1 MRWRS
6 GATRTVPFDRRAQ
19 ALAGLVLLLVCSAGT
34 VVGQQPAQTGSVAG
48 KVSDDKGAAIAGA
61 QVGIPGTTIGAQTS
75 GTGDYVLARVPV
87 GTQLVRVRMVG
98 FRPDSASVPVA
109 EGQRA
114 SQDFTLQRNPLQLQ
128 TLVVTGTQTP
138 RLNLDASVAVTSLT
152 AQDIQ
157 RAVPRSTTEALRYV
171 PGFTRVESSG
181 GEVNENI
188 TIRGILGVEY
198 VNFLED
204 GLPVF
209 PTMHTFFMN
218 ADNLFRIDENV
229 ERMEVVRGGASALFG
244 SNTPGAM
251 INLINKTGGD
261 VFDGTLRATGATE
274 GLARFDL
281 NANGP
286 LGDAW
291 RFNVGGFYRYDH
303 GVRDPGFPGIRGGQV
318 KGSITRLLNNGY
330 VRLSAKVIDDR
341 NQFILDL
348 PFVNPGDPQ
357 YVSGFG
363 DYGSFNS
370 PEALNLR
377 VPIPT
382 GDLNLP
388 LDNGLR
394 TQAQWYTADIGF
406 DPAPEWHIQNAAQFM
421 QDQQEWNAL
430 VPSTAVPATDYATAS
445 KGQGGLGLPAGT
457 TLSLTYTNVLDPTGK
472 IHLPFSTP
480 NGLVAPGQLIHVS
493 KPLSAFQD
501 QLQIRRTFGKHTVS
515 FGTYFAN
522 YTQDNHWFFT
532 QILTDVGD
540 QTHFVDAV
548 ATPPGGTP
556 DSVTKNGFVNQL
568 SGYTNGSGQTS
579 VISGVLGGEIQ
590 LTDRLRAD
598 LGVRGEYD
606 KFVQSAENTSTFD
619 LDANPA
625 TTYNNET
632 FGNGSFRHFERGIK
646 DWSASLGLN
655 FSLQKN
661 LSLYAAGAR
670 GYKMPA
676 LDEFLNATAEQQVD
690 LFESKQVQSIEGGVK
705 GFVGPIGFTVGGFWT
720 KLKNVVSQ
728 GLVIDTLT
736 GASSWIIVPS
746 PQNKSYGTEIE
757 LVARPAEGLQLLGSA
772 TILTAKLGTGAG
784 ADIGSRISGVP
795 TSIVNAAALY
805 SIRGL
810 QLKADW
816 HWVDKRPVDVKAG
829 VSLPSYNYFNL
840 GAGYALSTGTA
851 INVDLLNAFQGKGL
865 EEGNPRLVTTGPVFL
880 ARPILPRRL
889 QVSVSYDLGGAGGP
903 AQRQQP

>member
-1 MRWRS
+1 MNVLNRARTLAVIPLFLIPFAS
-6 GATRTVPFDRRAQ
+6 AIGQGA
-19 ALAGLVLLLVCSAGT
+19 
-34 VVGQQPAQTGSVAG
+34 AQTGSVAG
-48 KVSDDKGAAIAGA
+48 KVTDDKGAAVAGA
-61 QVGIPGTTIGAQTS
+61 QVAIQGTTVGAQT
-75 GTGDYVLARVPV
+75 GATGDYVLARVPV
-87 GTQLVRVRMVG
+87 GTQLIRVRMVG
-98 FRPDSASVPVA
+98 FRPDSASVTVA
-109 EGQRA
+109 ADQRV
-114 SQDFTLQRNPLQLQ
+114 SQDFTIQRNPLQLQ

-138 RLNLDASVAVTSLT
+138 RMNLDASVAVTSLT

-188 TIRGILGVEY
+188 SIRGILGVEY

-261 VFDGTLRATGATE
+261 AFDGTLRATGATQ

-291 RFNVGGFYRYDH
+291 RFNAGGFYRYDH
-303 GVRDPGFPGIRGGQV
+303 GVRNPGYPGIRGGQF
-318 KGSITRLLNNGY
+318 KGSVTRLLSNGY

-348 PFVNPGDPQ
+348 PFVNPSDPQ

-363 DYGSFNS
+363 NYGSFNS
-370 PEALNLR
+370 AEGLDLR

-394 TQAQWYTADIGF
+394 TQAQWFTADVGF
-406 DPAPEWHIQNAAQFM
+406 DPTTDWHIQNTAQYM

-430 VPSTAVPATDYATAS
+430 VPSTAIPASDYATAG

-457 TLSLTYTNVLDPTGK
+457 TLALTYTNVFDPTGTT
-472 IHLPFSTP
+472 HLPFSTP
-480 NGLVAPGQLIHVS
+480 NGLVAPGQLIHVG

-501 QLQIRRTFGKHTVS
+501 QLQVRRTFGKHTLS
-515 FGTYFAN
+515 LGTYFAN
-522 YTQDNHWFFT
+522 YTQDNHWYFT
-532 QILTDVGD
+532 QILTDVGN
-540 QTHFVDAV
+540 QTHFLDAV
-548 ATPPGGTP
+548 VTPPGGP
-556 DSVTKNGFVNQL
+556 VDSVTKNGFVNQL
-568 SGYTNGSGQTS
+568 SGYNNGSGQTS

-606 KFVQSAENTSTFD
+606 KFVQSSENTSTFD
-619 LDANPA
+619 LDGNPA
-625 TTYNNET
+625 TTYDIET
-632 FGNGSFRHFERGIK
+632 FGNGSFRHFDRGIS
-646 DWSASLGLN
+646 DWSGSLGLN
-655 FSLQKN
+655 FSLRKN
-661 LSLYAAGAR
+661 ISLYAAGAR
-670 GYKMPA
+670 GFKMPA
-676 LDEFLNATAEQQVD
+676 LDEFLNATAKQQVD
-690 LFESKQVQSIEGGVK
+690 LFESKEVQSVEGGVK
-705 GFVGPIGFTVGGFWT
+705 GVVGPIGFTVGGFWT

-736 GASSWIIVPS
+736 GGSSWIIVPS

-757 LVARPAEGLQLLGSA
+757 LVVNPAEGFQLLGSA
-772 TILTAKLGTGAG
+772 TILKAELGTGAG

-795 TSIVNAAALY
+795 TSIANAAAIY

-816 HWVDKRPVDVKAG
+816 HWVDSRPVDVKAG
-829 VSLPSYNYFNL
+829 VSLPSYNYFNF
-840 GAGYALSTGTA
+840 GTAYALSSGTN
-851 INVDLLNAFQGKGL
+851 INLDLLNAFQGKGL

-880 ARPILPRRL
+880 ARPILPRRF
-889 QVSVSYDLGGAGGP
+889 QVSVSYDLGSARP
-903 AQRQQP
+903 AQQQQP

>member
-1 MRWRS
+1 VVDDAGTGVS
-6 GATRTVPFDRRAQ
+6 GAQIYIDRPALGTQTRANGEYTLTRVPSGTHMLHARLLGFRPESTSVTV
-19 ALAGLVLLLVCSAGT
+19 
-34 VVGQQPAQTGSVAG
+34 
-48 KVSDDKGAAIAGA
+48 
-61 QVGIPGTTIGAQTS
+61 S
-75 GTGDYVLARVPV
+75 GTGQA
-87 GTQLVRVRMVG
+87 TQN
-98 FRPDSASVPVA
+98 
-109 EGQRA
+109 
-114 SQDFTLQRNPLQLQ
+114 FTLRHDPLQLQ
-128 TLVVTGTQTP
+128 TMVVTGTQTP
-138 RLNLDASVAVTSLT
+138 RMNLDASVAVTTLSAT
-152 AQDIQ
+152 EIQ
-157 RAVPRSTTEALRYV
+157 ASSPRSTTEMLRYV

-181 GEVNENI
+181 GEVNENYS
-188 TIRGILGVEY
+188 IRGILGVEY

-218 ADNLFRIDENV
+218 ADNLFRFDENV
-229 ERMEVVRGGASALFG
+229 DRMEVVRGGASALFG

-251 INLINKTGGD
+251 INLINKTGGNT
-261 VFDGTLRATGATE
+261 FDGMLRATGATE

-303 GVRDPGFPGIRGGQV
+303 GVRDPGFPGIRGGQF
-318 KGSITRLLNNGY
+318 KGSVTRLLSNGY

-370 PEALNLR
+370 AEGLDLR

-394 TQAQWYTADIGF
+394 TAAQWFTADVGF
-406 DPAPEWHIQNAAQFM
+406 DPSREWHIQNTAQFM

-430 VPSTAVPATDYATAS
+430 VPSTAVPVTDYATAS
-445 KGQGGLGLPAGT
+445 KGQGGLGRPAGT
-457 TLSLTYTNVLDPTGK
+457 TLALTYTNMFDPTGK
-472 IHLPFSTP
+472 THLPFSTA

-501 QLQIRRTFGKHTVS
+501 QLQLRRTFGKHTLS
-515 FGTYFAN
+515 FGAYFAN
-522 YTQDNHWFFT
+522 YSQDNHWYFT

-540 QTHFVDAV
+540 QTHFLDAV
-548 ATPPGGTP
+548 VTPPGGTP
-556 DSVTKNGFVNQL
+556 DTVTKNGFVNQL
-568 SGYTNGSGQTS
+568 SGYTNGSGQTT
-579 VISGVLGGEIQ
+579 VISGVVGGEIQ

-606 KFVQSAENTSTFD
+606 KYVQSAENTSTFD
-619 LDANPA
+619 LDLDS
-625 TTYNNET
+625 TTTFNNET
-632 FGNGSFRHFERGIK
+632 FGNGSFRHFDRGIK
-646 DWSASLGLN
+646 DWSASVGLN
-655 FSLQKN
+655 FTLRPN

-690 LFESKQVQSIEGGVK
+690 LFESKEVQSVEGGVK
-705 GFVGPIGFTVGGFWT
+705 GAVGPINFTVGGFWT
-720 KLKNVVSQ
+720 KLKNIVSQ

-736 GASSWIIVPS
+736 GGSSWIIVPS
-746 PQNKSYGTEIE
+746 PENKSYGTEIE
-757 LVARPAEGLQLLGSA
+757 LVVTPAQGLRLLGSA
-772 TILTAKLGTGAG
+772 TILKAELGTGAG

-795 TSIVNAAALY
+795 TSIANAAALY
-805 SIRGL
+805 SIHGL

-816 HWVDKRPVDVKAG
+816 HWVDSRPVDVKAG
-829 VSLPSYNYFNL
+829 VSLPSYNYFNF
-840 GAGYALSTGTA
+840 GAGYALSTGTT
-851 INVDLLNAFQGKGL
+851 ITVDLLNAFQGKGL

-880 ARPILPRRL
+880 ARPILPRRF
-889 QVSVSYDLGGAGGP
+889 QVSVSYDLGGAQQQ
-903 AQRQQP
+903 QREEP

>member
-1 MRWRS
+1 MHRS
-6 GATRTVPFDRRAQ
+6 SRSIRALTRFAAM
-19 ALAGLVLLLVCSAGT
+19 ALAWKLVM
-34 VVGQQPAQTGSVAG
+34 PAVAVAQGAAQSGSIGG
-48 KVSDDKGAAIAGA
+48 KVVDDKGAPIVGA
-61 QVGIPGTTIGAQTS
+61 QVGVQGTTAAAQT
-75 GTGDYVLARVPV
+75 GTNGEYVIDRVPAGAHV
-87 GTQLVRVRMVG
+87 LRARMVG
-98 FRPDSASVPVA
+98 FRPDSANVTVA
-109 EGQRA
+109 SDQRL

-128 TLVVTGTQTP
+128 DVVVTGTQTP
-138 RLNLDASVAVTSLT
+138 RMNLDASVAVTSLT

-188 TIRGILGVEY
+188 SIRGILGVEY

-251 INLINKTGGD
+251 VNLINKTGGD
-261 VFDGTLRATGATE
+261 VFDGTLRATGATQ

-318 KGSITRLLNNGY
+318 KGSITRLLSNGY

-348 PFVNPGDPQ
+348 PFVNPDDPQ
-357 YVSGFG
+357 YVAGFG
-363 DYGSFNS
+363 NYGSFNS
-370 PEALNLR
+370 AEGLDLR

-394 TQAQWYTADIGF
+394 TAAQWYTADVGF
-406 DPAPEWHIQNAAQFM
+406 DPTKEWHIQNTAQFM

-430 VPSTAVPATDYATAS
+430 VPSTAVPATDFATAS

-457 TLSLTYTNVLDPTGK
+457 TLSLTYTNVFDPTGK
-472 IHLPFSTP
+472 IHLPFSTA
-480 NGLVAPGQLIHVS
+480 NGLVAPGQLIHVA

-501 QLQIRRTFGKHTVS
+501 QVQIRRTLGKHTLS

-522 YTQDNHWFFT
+522 YSQDNHWYTT
-532 QILTDVGD
+532 QILTDVAD
-540 QTHFVDAV
+540 QTHFLDAV
-548 ATPPGGTP
+548 ATPPGGAP
-556 DSVTKNGFVNQL
+556 DSITKNGFVNQL
-568 SGYTNGSGQTS
+568 SAYTNGSGQTS

-598 LGVRGEYD
+598 IGVRGEYD
-606 KFVQSAENTSTFD
+606 KFVQSSENTSTFD
-619 LDANPA
+619 LDGNPA
-625 TTYNNET
+625 TTYDIET
-632 FGNGSFRHFERGIK
+632 FGNNSFRHFDRGIS
-646 DWSASLGLN
+646 DWSGSLGLN
-655 FSLQKN
+655 FTLRPN
-661 LSLYAAGAR
+661 ISLYAAGAR
-670 GYKMPA
+670 GFKMPA

-690 LFESKQVQSIEGGVK
+690 LFKSKEVQSVEGGVK

-728 GLVIDTLT
+728 GLVIDSIT
-736 GASSWIIVPS
+736 GGSTWIIVPS
-746 PQNKSYGTEIE
+746 PDNKSYGTEIE
-757 LVARPAEGLQLLGSA
+757 LVATPAAGLQLLGSA
-772 TILTAKLGTGAG
+772 TILKAELGTGAG
-784 ADIGSRISGVP
+784 ADIGSRIAGVP
-795 TSIVNAAALY
+795 TSITNAAALY

-816 HWVDKRPVDVKAG
+816 HWVDRRPVDVKAG
-829 VSLPSYNYFNL
+829 VSLPAYSYFNF
-840 GAGYALSTGTA
+840 GAAYALPGNNTT

-880 ARPILPRRL
+880 ARPILPRRF
-889 QVSVSYDLGGAGGP
+889 QVSVSYDLGSAGA
-903 AQRQQP
+903 AQRSH

>member
-1 MRWRS
+1 MHRTCRS
-6 GATRTVPFDRRAQ
+6 LRAVTHFAATV
-19 ALAGLVLLLVCSAGT
+19 LAWQLVLP
-34 VVGQQPAQTGSVAG
+34 VVQPSVAVAQGAQTGSIGG
-48 KVSDDKGAAIAGA
+48 KVVDDKGAPIAGA
-61 QVGIPGTTIGAQTS
+61 QIGVQGTTAGAQTGTS
-75 GTGDYVLARVPV
+75 GEYVIDRVPE
-87 GTQLVRVRMVG
+87 GAQTLRVRMVG
-98 FRPDSASVPVA
+98 FKPDSASVTVTA
-109 EGQRA
+109 GQRL
-114 SQDFTLQRNPLQLQ
+114 SQDFTLSRNPLQLQ

-138 RLNLDASVAVTSLT
+138 RMNLDASVAVTSLT

-157 RAVPRSTTEALRYV
+157 RAVPRSTTEYLRYV

-181 GEVNENI
+181 GEVNENYSV
-188 TIRGILGVEY
+188 RGILGVEY

-251 INLINKTGGD
+251 INLINKSGGD
-261 VFDGTLRATGATE
+261 RFDGTLRATGATQ

-286 LGDAW
+286 LGDVW

-303 GVRDPGFPGIRGGQV
+303 GVRDPGFPGVRGGQF
-318 KGSITRLLNNGY
+318 KGSVTRLLSNGY

-348 PFVNPGDPQ
+348 PFVNPDDPQ
-357 YVSGFG
+357 YVAGFG
-363 DYGSFNS
+363 NYGSFNS
-370 PEALNLR
+370 AEGLDLR

-382 GDLNLP
+382 GDLSLP

-394 TQAQWYTADIGF
+394 TQAQWYTADVGF
-406 DPAPEWHIQNAAQFM
+406 DPTPEWHIQNTAQYM

-445 KGQGGLGLPAGT
+445 KGQGGLGLPAGS
-457 TLSLTYTNVLDPTGK
+457 TLSLTYTNVYDPTGK
-472 IHLPFSTP
+472 IHLPFSTA
-480 NGLVAPGQLIHVS
+480 NGLVAPGQLIHVA

-501 QLQIRRTFGKHTVS
+501 QVQVRRTFGKHTLS

-540 QTHFVDAV
+540 QTHFLDAV
-548 ATPPGGTP
+548 VTPPGGGAP

-606 KFVQSAENTSTFD
+606 KFVQSAENTSTVD
-619 LDANPA
+619 LDSNPL

-632 FGNGSFRHFERGIK
+632 FGNGSFRHFDRGIS

-655 FSLQKN
+655 FSLRPN
-661 LSLYAAGAR
+661 ISLYAAGAR
-670 GYKMPA
+670 GFKMPA
-676 LDEFLNATAEQQVD
+676 LDEFLNATAVQQVD
-690 LFESKQVQSIEGGVK
+690 LFESKEVQSIEGGVK
-705 GFVGPIGFTVGGFWT
+705 GSLGPLGFTVGGFWT

-728 GLVIDTLT
+728 GLVIDSVT

-746 PQNKSYGTEIE
+746 PENKSYGTEIE
-757 LVARPAEGLQLLGSA
+757 LVATPAEGLQLLGSA
-772 TILTAKLGTGAG
+772 TILKAELGTGAG
-784 ADIGSRISGVP
+784 ADIGSRIAGVP
-795 TSIVNAAALY
+795 TSIANAAATY
-805 SIRGL
+805 SIRGF
-810 QLKADW
+810 QLKGDW
-816 HWVDKRPVDVKAG
+816 HWVDSRPVDVSAG
-829 VSLPSYNYFNL
+829 VTLPAYSYFNF
-840 GAGYALSTGTA
+840 GAAYVVPGTGTT
-851 INVDLLNAFQGKGL
+851 INADLLNAFQGKGL

-880 ARPILPRRL
+880 ARPILPRRF
-889 QVSVSYDLGGAGGP
+889 QVSVSYDLGGLGAP
-903 AQRQQP
+903 QRLR

>member
-1 MRWRS
+1 MHRGLRS
-6 GATRTVPFDRRAQ
+6 NHLALNRLATVAIAWQLFLPVLRPSTAAAQGA
-19 ALAGLVLLLVCSAGT
+19 
-34 VVGQQPAQTGSVAG
+34 AQTGSVAG
-48 KVSDDKGAAIAGA
+48 KVTDEKGAPIAGA
-61 QVGIPGTTIGAQTS
+61 QVGIQGTTVAALTS
-75 GTGDYVLARVPV
+75 ATGDYQLARVPV
-87 GTQLVRVRMVG
+87 GAQTIRVRMVG
-98 FRPDSASVPVA
+98 FRPDSASVTVA

-138 RLNLDASVAVTSLT
+138 RMNLDASVAVTSLT
-152 AQDIQ
+152 SQDIQ

-251 INLINKTGGD
+251 VNLINRTGGD
-261 VFDGTLRATGATE
+261 VFDGTLRATGATQ

-318 KGSITRLLNNGY
+318 KGSITRLLSNGY

-363 DYGSFNS
+363 NYGSFNS
-370 PEALNLR
+370 AEGLDLR
-377 VPIPT
+377 VPTPT

-394 TQAQWYTADIGF
+394 TSAQWYTADVGF
-406 DPAPEWHIQNAAQFM
+406 DPTQEWHIQNTAQFM

-430 VPSTAVPATDYATAS
+430 VPSTAVPVTDFATAS

-457 TLSLTYTNVLDPTGK
+457 TLSLTYTNVFDPTGK
-472 IHLPFSTP
+472 THLPFSTA

-493 KPLSAFQD
+493 KPISAFQD
-501 QLQIRRTFGKHTVS
+501 QVQIRRTFGKHTVS

-522 YTQDNHWFFT
+522 YSQDNHWFFT

-540 QTHFVDAV
+540 QTHFLDAV
-548 ATPPGGTP
+548 ATPPAGTP
-556 DSVTKNGFVNQL
+556 DSITKNGFVNQM
-568 SGYTNGSGQTS
+568 SGYVNGSGQTS

-619 LDANPA
+619 LDGDSA

-632 FGNGSFRHFERGIK
+632 FGNGSFRHFDRGIK

-655 FSLQKN
+655 FTLRPN

-670 GYKMPA
+670 GFKMPA
-676 LDEFLNATAEQQVD
+676 LDEFLNATAKQQVD
-690 LFESKQVQSIEGGVK
+690 LFESKEVQSIEGGIK
-705 GFVGPIGFTVGGFWT
+705 GVVGPIGFTVGGFWT

-736 GASSWIIVPS
+736 GGSSWIIVPS
-746 PQNKSYGTEIE
+746 PENKSYGTEIE
-757 LVARPAEGLQLLGSA
+757 LVATPARGLQFLGSA
-772 TILTAKLGTGAG
+772 TILKAELGTGAG

-795 TSIVNAAALY
+795 TSIANAAALY
-805 SIRGL
+805 SIQGL

-816 HWVDKRPVDVKAG
+816 HWVDRRPVDVKAG
-829 VSLPSYNYFNL
+829 VSLPAYNYFNF
-840 GAGYALSTGTA
+840 GAGYALSTGTT

-880 ARPILPRRL
+880 ARPILPRRF
-889 QVSVSYDLGGAGGP
+889 QVSVSYDLGGLAQ
-903 AQRQQP
+903 AQRQP

>member
-1 MRWRS
+1 ML
-6 GATRTVPFDRRAQ
+6 GQQP
-19 ALAGLVLLLVCSAGT
+19 
-34 VVGQQPAQTGSVAG
+34 QQPAQTGSVAG
-48 KVSDDKGAAIAGA
+48 KVIDDKGAAIAGA
-61 QVGIPGTTIGAQTS
+61 QVAIQGTTIGVQTS
-75 GTGDYVLARVPV
+75 ATGDYVLARVPA

-98 FRPDSASVPVA
+98 FRPDSANVTVTA
-109 EGQRA
+109 DQRV

-138 RLNLDASVAVTSLT
+138 RMNLDASVAVTSLT

-188 TIRGILGVEY
+188 SIRGILGVEY

-218 ADNLFRIDENV
+218 ADNLFRMDENV
-229 ERMEVVRGGASALFG
+229 QRMEVVRGGASALFG

-261 VFDGTLRATGATE
+261 VFDGTVRATGATQ

-286 LGDAW
+286 LGNDW

-318 KGSITRLLNNGY
+318 KGSITRLLSNGY

-348 PFVNPGDPQ
+348 PFTNPDDPQ
-357 YVSGFG
+357 FVSGFG

-382 GDLNLP
+382 GDLTFP

-394 TQAQWYTADIGF
+394 TSAQWYTADAGF
-406 DPAPEWHIQNAAQFM
+406 DFADNWHLQNAAQYM

-430 VPSTAVPATDYATAS
+430 VPSNALPASEFATAA

-457 TLSLTYTNVLDPTGK
+457 TAQFTYTNVYDITGK
-472 IHLPFSTP
+472 TRLPFSTP
-480 NGLVAPGQLIHVS
+480 NGLVAPGQLIHVA

-501 QLQIRRTFGKHTVS
+501 QLQLRRSIGKHTAS
-515 FGTYFAN
+515 FGLYFAN
-522 YTQDNHWFFT
+522 YSQDNHWFFT
-532 QILTDVGD
+532 QVLTDVGD
-540 QTHFVDAV
+540 QTHFLDAV
-548 ATPPGGTP
+548 VTPAGGGAP
-556 DSVTKNGFVNQL
+556 DTVTKNGFVNQL
-568 SGYTNGSGQTS
+568 SGYTNGTGQTS

-598 LGVRGEYD
+598 VGVRGEYD
-606 KFVQSAENTSTFD
+606 KFVQNAENTATFD
-619 LDANPA
+619 LDGDS
-625 TTYNNET
+625 TTTFNNET

-655 FSLQKN
+655 FRLTDN

-676 LDEFLNATAEQQVD
+676 LDEFLNATAVQQVD
-690 LFESKQVQSIEGGVK
+690 LFESKEVQSVEGGVK
-705 GFVGPIGFTVGGFWT
+705 GTVGAFGFTVGGFWT

-728 GLVIDTLT
+728 GLVIDSVT

-746 PQNKSYGTEIE
+746 PENKSYGAEVE
-757 LVARPAEGLQLLGSA
+757 LVVNPYPGLQLLGSGTFLKA
-772 TILTAKLGTGAG
+772 ELGSGAG
-784 ADIGSRISGVP
+784 ADIGSRIAGVP
-795 TSIVNAAALY
+795 TSIANAAALY

-810 QLKADW
+810 QFKADW
-816 HWVDKRPVDVKAG
+816 HWVDKRPTAIGAG
-829 VSLPSYNYFNL
+829 PTLPSYNYFNL
-840 GAGYALSTGTA
+840 GAGYMLRPGTT
-851 INVDLLNAFQGKGL
+851 INLDLLNAFQSKGL
-865 EEGNPRLVTTGPVFL
+865 EEGNPRVVSTGGIFL
-880 ARPILPRRL
+880 ARPILPRRF

-903 AQRQQP
+903 AQPQQP